1 MKKKIAVLV
10 ASALLSGVLCV
21 TAFAADADDHDQ
33 TGEKY
38 FNPTQFHEAE
48 DAFDDFEAG
57 DFVKDPTCTEDGVYR
72 YPCSVPD
79 ESGVK
84 FHEII
89 WPANGHT
96 WSSEVDGVNWGRVT
110 KEPTCTEEGEAEDY
124 CVVCGEV
131 NPNIKPRVLEK
142 LDHEYEYVMDTF
154 EKATC
159 VSKGKETG
167 HYECVN
173 CGAVKPDPKTGKDLI
188 EVETWDWED
197 PGTEDDDFNEA
208 HDWDGLVREKDPTC
222 CADYDD
228 EEAYEAACGLDVQ
241 WCKRCGAKRE
251 IEVEPLEA
259 KYEIASSRL
268 LSCYEEELTMH
279 CVNCDGK
286 IHEDYTEVRDAR
298 AHTFRDTVD
307 EEKSL
312 DPTCT
317 KWGYKIIKCEHYDDE
332 GNDQA
337 RHDEL
342 LKEEKKTFTDS
353 RGNKFESTIPYY
365 EGYKTVELAPT
376 DHQWGKWVKRHGAG
390 EGNNEYGYW
399 IRECTVCHTTD
410 ELVTKDEVVEVVNP
424 TCTEDGKLVYLDGSE
439 EVIPATGH
447 TEVEIPAIEPTVDS
461 VGYTAG
467 TKCAVCGEILVAP
480 EEIPALKDGFIKDE
494 DGEWRLYEGG
504 KVKEDFTGIYG
515 YDGGEFY
522 LDKGVLQDEANG
534 LNLVKGTWY
543 FLSQGQVQREDGF
556 AEYDDNWFMI
566 DNGELDE
573 NANGLYTYKTDEGE
587 GVFLFAAGRL
597 RTDVNGLWQD
607 HFGTYGPADTW
618 YFLADGQVVDYTGV
632 AEYNGSFFVVEKGV
646 FNNNY
651 NGTIE
656 YDGATFNVVNGQLY
670 DKVA

>member
-1 MKKKIAVLV
+1 MKKKIAVLL
-10 ASALLSGVLCV
+10 ASALLFSAFSV
-21 TAFAADADDHDQ
+21 TAYAEDADGDHSKA
-33 TGEKY
+33 GEEY
-38 FNPTQFHEAE
+38 FNPTEFHEVE
-48 DAFDDFEAG
+48 DTLEDYENGRWAVE
-57 DFVKDPTCTEDGVYR
+57 PTCTEDGVWR
-72 YPCSVPD
+72 YDCSHPTD
-79 ESGVK
+79 TGMT
-84 FHEII
+84 FHEVVV
-89 WPANGHT
+89 PADGHT
-96 WSSEVDGVNWGRVT
+96 WSSDVDGVNWGRVI

-131 NPNIKPRVLEK
+131 NPDIQPRIIEK

-159 VSKGKETG
+159 VSDGKETG
-167 HYECVN
+167 HYECKN
-173 CGAVKPDPKTGKDLI
+173 CGAVKTDPKTGEEII
-188 EVETWDWED
+188 EVETWTWED
-197 PGTEDDDFNEA
+197 PGEEDDDFNEA
-208 HDWDGLVREKDPTC
+208 HDWDGLVREEDPTC
-222 CADYDD
+222 ADS
-228 EEAYEAACGLDVQ
+228 GLDVQ
-241 WCKRCGAKRE
+241 WCKRCGLKRE
-251 IEVEPLEA
+251 IEVDPLEA
-259 KYEIASSRL
+259 QYEIASSRL
-268 LSCYEEELTMH
+268 LNCYEEEITYS
-279 CVNCDGK
+279 CVNCNGDV
-286 IHEDYTEVRDAR
+286 HEDYTEVRDAR
-298 AHTFRDTVD
+298 AHTFRDTID
-307 EEKSL
+307 EEKSKEA
-312 DPTCT
+312 TCT
-317 KWGYKIIKCEHYDDE
+317 EWGYDIIKCEHYDDE

-342 LKEEKKTFTDS
+342 LKEETKTFTDS

-365 EGYKTVELAPT
+365 EGYKTVEIAPT

-447 TEVEIPAIEPTVDS
+447 TEVEIPAVEPTVDS
-461 VGYTAG
+461 VGFTAG

-480 EEIPALKDGFIKDE
+480 EEIPALKDGFVKDD
-494 DGEWRLYEGG
+494 DGEWRLYKEGE
-504 KVKEDFTGIYG
+504 VEEDFTGIYE

-543 FLSQGQVQREDGF
+543 FLSQGQIQRKDGF

-566 DNGELDE
+566 DNGELDKD
-573 NANGLYTYKTDEGE
+573 ANGLYTYKTDEGE

-607 HFGTYGPADTW
+607 HYGTYGPADTW
-618 YFLADGQVVDYTGV
+618 YFLADGQVVDFTGV

-646 FNNNY
+646 FNDKY
-651 NGTIE
+651 NGTIK

-670 DKVA
+670 GQVG

>member
-1 MKKKIAVLV
+1 MKKKIAVLL
-10 ASALLSGVLCV
+10 ASALLFSAFSV
-21 TAFAADADDHDQ
+21 TAYAEDADGDHSKA
-33 TGEKY
+33 GEEY
-38 FNPTQFHEAE
+38 FNPTEFHEVE
-48 DAFDDFEAG
+48 DTLEDYENGRWAVE
-57 DFVKDPTCTEDGVYR
+57 PTCTEDGVWR
-72 YPCSVPD
+72 YDCSHPTD
-79 ESGVK
+79 TGMT
-84 FHEII
+84 FHEVVV
-89 WPANGHT
+89 PADGHI
-96 WSSEVDGVNWGRVT
+96 WSSDVDGVNWGRVI

-131 NPNIKPRVLEK
+131 NPDIQPRIIEK

-159 VSKGKETG
+159 VSDGKETG
-167 HYECVN
+167 HYECKN
-173 CGAVKPDPKTGKDLI
+173 CGAVKTDPKTGEEII
-188 EVETWDWED
+188 EVETWTWED
-197 PGTEDDDFNEA
+197 PGEEDDDFNEA
-208 HDWDGLVREKDPTC
+208 HDWDGLVREEDPTC
-222 CADYDD
+222 ADS
-228 EEAYEAACGLDVQ
+228 GLDVQ
-241 WCKRCGAKRE
+241 WCKRCGLKRE
-251 IEVEPLEA
+251 IEVDPLEA
-259 KYEIASSRL
+259 QYEIASSRL
-268 LSCYEEELTMH
+268 LNCYEEEITYS
-279 CVNCDGK
+279 CVNCNGDV
-286 IHEDYTEVRDAR
+286 HEDYTEVRDAR
-298 AHTFRDTVD
+298 AHTFRDTID
-307 EEKSL
+307 EEKSKEA
-312 DPTCT
+312 TCT
-317 KWGYKIIKCEHYDDE
+317 EWGYDIIKCEHYDDE

-342 LKEEKKTFTDS
+342 LKEETKTFTDS

-365 EGYKTVELAPT
+365 EGYKTVEIAPT

-447 TEVEIPAIEPTVDS
+447 TEVEIPAVEPTVDS
-461 VGYTAG
+461 VGFTAG

-480 EEIPALKDGFIKDE
+480 EEIPALKDGFVKDD
-494 DGEWRLYEGG
+494 DGEWRLYKEGE
-504 KVKEDFTGIYG
+504 VEEDFTGIYE

-543 FLSQGQVQREDGF
+543 FLSQGQIQRKDGF

-566 DNGELDE
+566 DNGELDKD
-573 NANGLYTYKTDEGE
+573 ANGLYTYKTDEGE

-607 HFGTYGPADTW
+607 HYGTYGPADTW
-618 YFLADGQVVDYTGV
+618 YFLADGQVVDFTGV

-646 FNNNY
+646 FNDKY
-651 NGTIE
+651 NGTIK

-670 DKVA
+670 GQVG

>member
-1 MKKKIAVLV
+1 MKKKIAVLL
-10 ASALLSGVLCV
+10 ASALLFSAFSV
-21 TAFAADADDHDQ
+21 TAYAEDADGDHSKA
-33 TGEKY
+33 GEEY
-38 FNPTQFHEAE
+38 FNPTEFHEVE
-48 DAFDDFEAG
+48 DTLEDYENGRWAVE
-57 DFVKDPTCTEDGVYR
+57 PTCTEDGVWR
-72 YPCSVPD
+72 YDCSHPTD
-79 ESGVK
+79 TGMT
-84 FHEII
+84 FHEVVV
-89 WPANGHT
+89 PADGHT
-96 WSSEVDGVNWGRVT
+96 WSSDVDGVNWGRVI

-131 NPNIKPRVLEK
+131 NPDIQPRIIEK

-159 VSKGKETG
+159 VSDGKETG
-167 HYECVN
+167 HYECKN
-173 CGAVKPDPKTGKDLI
+173 CGAVKTDPKTGEEII
-188 EVETWDWED
+188 EVEPWTWED
-197 PGTEDDDFNEA
+197 PGEEDDDFNEA
-208 HDWDGLVREKDPTC
+208 HDWDGLVREEDPTC
-222 CADYDD
+222 ADS
-228 EEAYEAACGLDVQ
+228 GLDVQ
-241 WCKRCGAKRE
+241 WCKRCGLKRE
-251 IEVEPLEA
+251 IEVDPLEA
-259 KYEIASSRL
+259 QYEIASSRL
-268 LSCYEEELTMH
+268 LNCYEEEITYS
-279 CVNCDGK
+279 CVNCNGDV
-286 IHEDYTEVRDAR
+286 HEDYTEVRDAR
-298 AHTFRDTVD
+298 AHTFRDTID
-307 EEKSL
+307 EEKSKEA
-312 DPTCT
+312 TCT
-317 KWGYKIIKCEHYDDE
+317 EWGYDIIKCEHYDDE

-342 LKEEKKTFTDS
+342 LKEETKTFTDS

-365 EGYKTVELAPT
+365 EGYKTVEIAPT

-447 TEVEIPAIEPTVDS
+447 TEVEIPAVEPTVDS
-461 VGYTAG
+461 VGFTAG

-480 EEIPALKDGFIKDE
+480 EEIPALKDGFVKDD
-494 DGEWRLYEGG
+494 DGEWRLYKEGE
-504 KVKEDFTGIYG
+504 VEEDFTGIYE

-543 FLSQGQVQREDGF
+543 FLSQGQIQRKDGF

-566 DNGELDE
+566 DNGELDKD
-573 NANGLYTYKTDEGE
+573 ANGLYTYKTDEGE

-607 HFGTYGPADTW
+607 HYGTYGPADTW
-618 YFLADGQVVDYTGV
+618 YFLADGQVVDFTGV

-646 FNNNY
+646 FNDKY
-651 NGTIE
+651 NGTIK

-670 DKVA
+670 GQVG

>member
-1 MKKKIAVLV
+1 MKKKIAVLL
-10 ASALLSGVLCV
+10 ASALLFSAFSV
-21 TAFAADADDHDQ
+21 TAYAEDADGDHSKA
-33 TGEKY
+33 GEEY
-38 FNPTQFHEAE
+38 FNPTEFHEVE
-48 DAFDDFEAG
+48 DTLEDYENGRWAVE
-57 DFVKDPTCTEDGVYR
+57 PTCTEDGVWR
-72 YPCSVPD
+72 YDCSHPTD
-79 ESGVK
+79 TGMT
-84 FHEII
+84 FHEVVV
-89 WPANGHT
+89 PADGHT
-96 WSSEVDGVNWGRVT
+96 WSSDVDGVNWGRVI

-131 NPNIKPRVLEK
+131 NPDIQPRIIEK
-142 LDHEYEYVMDTF
+142 LDHEYEYMMDTF

-159 VSKGKETG
+159 VSDGKETG
-167 HYECVN
+167 HYECKN
-173 CGAVKPDPKTGKDLI
+173 CGAVKTDPKTGEEII
-188 EVETWDWED
+188 EVETWTWED
-197 PGTEDDDFNEA
+197 PGEEDDDFNEA
-208 HDWDGLVREKDPTC
+208 HDWDGLVREEDPTC
-222 CADYDD
+222 ADS
-228 EEAYEAACGLDVQ
+228 GLDVQ
-241 WCKRCGAKRE
+241 WCKRCGLKRE
-251 IEVEPLEA
+251 IEVDPLEA
-259 KYEIASSRL
+259 QYEIASSRL
-268 LSCYEEELTMH
+268 LNCYEEEITYS
-279 CVNCDGK
+279 CVNCNGDV
-286 IHEDYTEVRDAR
+286 HEDYTEVRDAR
-298 AHTFRDTVD
+298 AHTFRDTID
-307 EEKSL
+307 EEKSKE
-312 DPTCT
+312 PTCT
-317 KWGYKIIKCEHYDDE
+317 EWGYDIIKCEHYDDE
-332 GNDQA
+332 GNDQE

-342 LKEEKKTFTDS
+342 LKEETKTFTDS

-480 EEIPALKDGFIKDE
+480 EEIPALKDGFVKDDDE
-494 DGEWRLYEGG
+494 EWRLYEGG

-515 YDGGEFY
+515 YNGGEFY

>member
-1 MKKKIAVLV
+1 MKKKIAVLL
-10 ASALLSGVLCV
+10 ASALLFSAFSV
-21 TAFAADADDHDQ
+21 TAYAEDADGDHSKA
-33 TGEKY
+33 GEEY
-38 FNPTQFHEAE
+38 FNPTEFHEVE
-48 DAFDDFEAG
+48 DTLEDYENGRWAVE
-57 DFVKDPTCTEDGVYR
+57 PTCTEDGVWR
-72 YPCSVPD
+72 YDCSHPTD
-79 ESGVK
+79 TGMT
-84 FHEII
+84 FHEVVV
-89 WPANGHT
+89 PADGHI
-96 WSSEVDGVNWGRVT
+96 WSSDVDGVNWGRVI

-124 CVVCGEV
+124 CTVCGEV
-131 NPNIKPRVLEK
+131 NPDIQPRIIEK

-159 VSKGKETG
+159 VSDGKETG
-167 HYECVN
+167 HYECKN
-173 CGAVKPDPKTGKDLI
+173 CGAVKTDPKTGKEII
-188 EVETWDWED
+188 EVETWTWED
-197 PGTEDDDFNEA
+197 PGEEDDDFNEA
-208 HDWDGLVREKDPTC
+208 HDWDGLVREEDPTC
-222 CADYDD
+222 ADS
-228 EEAYEAACGLDVQ
+228 GLDVQ
-241 WCKRCGAKRE
+241 WCKRCGLKRE
-251 IEVEPLEA
+251 IEVDPLEA
-259 KYEIASSRL
+259 QYEIASSRL
-268 LSCYEEELTMH
+268 LNCYEEEITYR
-279 CVNCDGK
+279 CVNCNGDV
-286 IHEDYTEVRDAR
+286 HEDYTEVRDAR
-298 AHTFRDTVD
+298 AHTFRDTID
-307 EEKSL
+307 EEKSKE
-312 DPTCT
+312 PTCT
-317 KWGYKIIKCEHYDDE
+317 EWGYDIIKCEHYDDE

-342 LKEEKKTFTDS
+342 LKEETKTFTDS

-365 EGYKTVELAPT
+365 EGYKTVEIAPT

-447 TEVEIPAIEPTVDS
+447 TEVEIPAVEPTVDS
-461 VGYTAG
+461 VGFTAG

-480 EEIPALKDGFIKDE
+480 EEIPALKDGFVKDD
-494 DGEWRLYEGG
+494 DGEWRLYKEGE
-504 KVKEDFTGIYG
+504 VEEDFTGIYE

-543 FLSQGQVQREDGF
+543 FLSQGQIQRKDGF

-566 DNGELDE
+566 DNGELDKD
-573 NANGLYTYKTDEGE
+573 ANGLYTYKTDEGE

-607 HFGTYGPADTW
+607 HYGTYGPADTW
-618 YFLADGQVVDYTGV
+618 YFLADGQVVDFTGV

-646 FNNNY
+646 FNDKY
-651 NGTIE
+651 NGTIK

-670 DKVA
+670 GQVG